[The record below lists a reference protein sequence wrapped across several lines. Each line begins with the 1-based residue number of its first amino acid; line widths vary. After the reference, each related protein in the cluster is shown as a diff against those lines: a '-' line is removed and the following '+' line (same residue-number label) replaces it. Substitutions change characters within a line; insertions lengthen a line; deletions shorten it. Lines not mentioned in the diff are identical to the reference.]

1 MIATAGLR
9 RAAGAVLAVAV
20 AAAPAVGQ
28 ELSEKSVRTF
38 MEYAWSLVPAKF
50 TKPDG
55 SVVEIDKKKKEQV
68 LVPIDVAREVIRVGR
83 LSAHAQVCELGE
95 EQVLNYRSLMKREHE
110 KKKWTEQQ
118 LIYLNQLH
126 LTTVMLLTGKIKLV
140 EKDGDKE
147 VVVEESKSNAQTCS
161 AEQRAKVKELIMVYV
176 STGPKLAMPAAVPPP
191 ATASAPAPEKK

>member
-161 AEQRAKVKELIMVYV
+161 AEQRAKVKELIIVYV